1 MAGKVAMRT
10 FSGSKWQHSAGQR
23 SLDQGTLSRE
33 NLPPMAYGS
42 PDITSSG
49 DVHKLLWRSKG
60 PCPCR
65 QAEWS
70 LYLAL
75 RFSSYLL

>member
-1 MAGKVAMRT
+1 
-10 FSGSKWQHSAGQR
+10 
-23 SLDQGTLSRE
+23 
-33 NLPPMAYGS
+33 MAYGS
-42 PDITSSG
+42 PDTIRGSE
-49 DVHKLLWRSKG
+49 VHKLLLRSKG
-60 PCPCR
+60 PYPCR

>member
-1 MAGKVAMRT
+1 MRP
-10 FSGSKWQHSAGQR
+10 FSASKWQHSAGQT
-23 SLDQGTLSRE
+23 SLGPRDTEQGE
-33 NLPPMAYGS
+33 LPPMADGS
-42 PDITSSG
+42 PDITRGG

>member
-1 MAGKVAMRT
+1 MRP

-23 SLDQGTLSRE
+23 SLGSRE

-42 PDITSSG
+42 PDTIRGS
-49 DVHKLLWRSKG
+49 DVRKLLLRSKG
-60 PCPCR
+60 LRACR
-65 QAEWS
+65 QAEQS